1 MLCHHCHSQIE
12 EGFQFC
18 PKCGLR
24 QKTVSQFLRELKGR
38 RAIHWGVV
46 VAVILFAAGLIV
58 FAVRQSQLS
67 KLRQGKRDGLTYVA
81 WLAGELPS
89 DSTLQSAIGRPMRS
103 IQVSNG
109 RFITWFRI
117 RDGFLGMESAGGI
130 FHFRPDKPLPQ
141 TVLSN
146 YQRQSD
152 PVSFAGESLTAYDG
166 PNDLGL
172 TALASEKQP
181 SAVTELI
188 VWKRSAN

>member
-1 MLCHHCHSQIE
+1 MFCHHCHSEIE

-24 QKTVSQFLRELKGR
+24 LKTVSQFVRELKGR
-38 RAIHWGVV
+38 SAVYWGIL
-46 VAVILFAAGLIV
+46 VALTLCAGGLIM
-58 FAVRQSQLS
+58 FAVRQNQLS
-67 KLRQGKRDGLTYVA
+67 KLRQGKRDGLAYVV

-89 DSTLQSAIGRPMRS
+89 ASTLQLAIGRPMRS
-103 IQVSNG
+103 IEVSSG
-109 RFITWFRI
+109 RSIIWFRI
-117 RDGFLGMESAGGI
+117 RDGYLGMESAGGI

-152 PVSFAGESLTAYDG
+152 PVSIVGESLTAYDG
-166 PNDLGL
+166 PNDLSL
-172 TALASEKQP
+172 TALASEKQS
-181 SAVTELI
+181 SAVTEFI